1 MKTVTPEEIHMF
13 IGNSALYIRL
23 KVDAVPVC
31 AAFASDIGRIL
42 IILLL
47 YTTITDL
54 KCNNHDVI

>member
-1 MKTVTPEEIHMF
+1 MF

-31 AAFASDIGRIL
+31 AAFASDFGRIL
-42 IILLL
+42 IILPL